1 MEKCLNRVKAGDV
14 KKAVVLAAG
23 FGTRL
28 RPLTLVRPKPLLPV
42 WGVPMLERILRML
55 ESWGV
60 EEIAVNAHWQASQ
73 VRQFVASRKGRA
85 KVTVSEEPEILGTG
99 GVLNPLRYFL
109 GDGPFWLVNGDVVAE
124 GLDPQ
129 PIVDAFERSGGF
141 AACWLSDTQ
150 GPRTVEADPEGRI
163 CNWKSD
169 VPGDAG
175 TFTYCGC
182 ALLSRTVLD
191 YVEPSGFSTIVQ
203 AYDRAMMEDA
213 KFVVGVTED
222 HAFWGDAGTLE
233 SYLEIHNA
241 LDPDRFEENPNVLFE
256 GVKLVESADLGGC
269 VVTGGLV
276 GGAFE
281 RAALVGLDQI
291 DAPRLAALADALG
304 WPRADVACGFLGAR
318 GSDRSFW
325 RFVYGD
331 ERAIA
336 IEYDDA
342 KRPENARYASHARLL
357 AEAGVPVPRVLADV
371 PAQKALALEDIDGD
385 SLEDRANRRGA
396 DLVKLY
402 TPVVKA
408 LRTLH
413 EKGTE
418 LALAQDAVLEPS
430 FGPELYAWE
439 RDLFENFCVK
449 ERFGYDGLP
458 KDVRAELEA
467 VAAELQRQR
476 PVLVHRDFQSSNVL
490 YRSDAQE
497 RGPSLENFAF
507 IDFQGMRLGAAA
519 YDLASLLYD
528 PYVPLDEKAR
538 ASLVRLYPVEK
549 LAFGA
554 VQRLVQALG
563 AFGRL
568 ASVGQ
573 PQFGR
578 HVAPAFQNLLAAADE
593 ADLDAL
599 GGFAEDL
606 IAKEDIRLGHF
617 HHHHDE
623 DEEG

>member
-1 MEKCLNRVKAGDV
+1 MKAGEV
-14 KKAVVLAAG
+14 RKAVVLAAG

-60 EEIAVNAHWQASQ
+60 EEIAVNAHWQAPQ
-73 VRQFVASRKGRA
+73 VRQFVWNRKGRA
-85 KVTVSEEPEILGTG
+85 KVTVAEEPEILGTG
-99 GVLNPLRYFL
+99 GVLNPLRGFL

-129 PIVDAFERSGGF
+129 PIADAFARSGEF

-150 GPRTVEADPEGRI
+150 GPRTVEADPEGRV

-169 VPGDAG
+169 VPGDVG
-175 TFTYCGC
+175 TYTYCGC
-182 ALLSRTVLD
+182 ALLSRQVLD
-191 YVEPSGFSTIVQ
+191 YLPPSGFSTIVQ
-203 AYDRAMMEDA
+203 AYEKAMMEDA
-213 KFVVGVTED
+213 KFVVGVTEGQ
-222 HAFWGDAGTLE
+222 AFWGDAGTLE

-256 GVKLVESADLGGC
+256 GVKLVDSADLGGC

-385 SLEDRANRRGA
+385 SLEDRAKRRGA

-402 TPVVKA
+402 APVVKA

-418 LALAQDAVLEPS
+418 LALAQGVTLEPA

-439 RDLFENFCVK
+439 RDLFETYCVK

-458 KDVRAELEA
+458 DAVRADLEA

-490 YRSDAQE
+490 YRADGS
-497 RGPSLENFAF
+497 FAF

-528 PYVPLDEKAR
+528 PYVPLGEQAR
-538 ASLVRLYPVEK
+538 ASLARLYPVEK

-578 HVAPAFQNLLAAADE
+578 HVAPALQNLLAAADE

-599 GGFAEDL
+599 GAFAEDL
-606 IAKEDIRLGHF
+606 IAKEEIRLGHF
-617 HHHHDE
+617 HHHHHDGE
-623 DEEG
+623 GEEE

>member
-1 MEKCLNRVKAGDV
+1 METEMTIKAGDV

-23 FGTRL
+23 LGTRL
-28 RPLTLVRPKPLLPV
+28 RPLTLVQPKPLLPV
-42 WGVPMLERILRML
+42 WGVPMLERILSML

-60 EEIAVNAHWQASQ
+60 EEIAVNAHWQAPK
-73 VRQFVASRKGRA
+73 VRQYVQSRKGRA
-85 KVTVSEEPEILGTG
+85 KVTVAEEPEILGTG

-129 PIVDAFERSGGF
+129 PIVDAFVRSGSF
-141 AACWLSDTQ
+141 VACWLSDTQ
-150 GPRTVEADPEGRI
+150 GPRTVEADPEGRV

-169 VPGDAG
+169 VPGDNG
-175 TFTYCGC
+175 TYTYCGC
-182 ALLSRTVLD
+182 ALLSRKVLD
-191 YVEPSGFSTIVQ
+191 YLPPSGFSTIVQ
-203 AYDRAMMEDA
+203 AYEKAMMEDA
-213 KFVVGVTED
+213 KFVVGVTEPD
-222 HAFWGDAGTLE
+222 AFWGDAGTLE

-256 GVKLVESADLGGC
+256 GVKLVDSADLGGC

-281 RAALVGLDQI
+281 RMALVGLDQI

-325 RFVYGD
+325 RFVHGD
-331 ERAIA
+331 DRAIA
-336 IEYDDA
+336 IEYDDE

-371 PAQKALALEDIDGD
+371 PSAKALALEDIDGD

-396 DLVKLY
+396 DLLKLY
-402 TPVVKA
+402 APVVKA
-408 LRTLH
+408 LRVMH

-418 LALAQDAVLEPS
+418 AALAQDVTLEPP

-439 RDLFENFCVK
+439 RDLFETYCVK
-449 ERFGYDGLP
+449 ERFGYDAMP
-458 KDVRAELEA
+458 KDVRAELED
-467 VAAELQRQR
+467 VAAELMRQR

-490 YRSDAQE
+490 YRADGS
-497 RGPSLENFAF
+497 FAF

-528 PYVPLDEKAR
+528 PYVPLDEKSR
-538 ASLVRLYPVEK
+538 ASLARLYPVEK

-578 HVAPAFQNLLAAADE
+578 HVAPALQNLLAAADE
-593 ADLDAL
+593 ADLDAI
-599 GGFAEDL
+599 GAFAEDL
-606 IAKEDIRLGHF
+606 IAKEEIRLGHF
-617 HHHHDE
+617 HHHHD
-623 DEEG
+623 DEEE

>member
-467 VAAELQRQR
+467 VAEELQRQR

-490 YRSDAQE
+490 YRKDDT
-497 RGPSLENFAF
+497 FAF

-538 ASLVRLYPVEK
+538 VALARLYPVEK

-578 HVAPAFQNLLAAADE
+578 HVAPALQNLLAAADE

>member
-1 MEKCLNRVKAGDV
+1 MKASEV

-60 EEIAVNAHWQASQ
+60 EEIAVNAHWQAPQ
-73 VRQFVASRKGRA
+73 VRQFVWNRKGRA
-85 KVTVSEEPEILGTG
+85 KVTVAEEPEILGTG
-99 GVLNPLRYFL
+99 GVLNPLRGFL

-129 PIVDAFERSGGF
+129 PIADAFARSGEF

-169 VPGDAG
+169 VPGDVG
-175 TFTYCGC
+175 TYTYCGC
-182 ALLSRTVLD
+182 ALLSRQVLD
-191 YVEPSGFSTIVQ
+191 YLPPSGFSTIVQ
-203 AYDRAMMEDA
+203 AYEKAMMEDA
-213 KFVVGVTED
+213 KFVVGVAEA

-256 GVKLVESADLGGC
+256 GVKLLDTADLGGC

-276 GGAFE
+276 GGTFE

-357 AEAGVPVPRVLADV
+357 AEAGVPVPRVLAEV

-385 SLEDRANRRGA
+385 SLEDRAKRRGA

-402 TPVVKA
+402 APVVKA
-408 LRTLH
+408 LRALH

-418 LALAQDAVLEPS
+418 LALAQDVTLEPA

-439 RDLFENFCVK
+439 RDLFETFCVK

-458 KDVRAELEA
+458 AAVRADLEA

-490 YRSDAQE
+490 YRTDGS
-497 RGPSLENFAF
+497 FAF

-528 PYVPLDEKAR
+528 PYVPLGEQAR
-538 ASLVRLYPVEK
+538 ASLARLYPVEK

-578 HVAPAFQNLLAAADE
+578 HVAPALQNLLAAADE

-599 GGFAEDL
+599 GAFAEDL
-606 IAKEDIRLGHF
+606 IAKEEIRLGRFH

-623 DEEG
+623 GEEE

>member
-1 MEKCLNRVKAGDV
+1 MKAGDV

-60 EEIAVNAHWQASQ
+60 EEIAVNAHWQAPQ
-73 VRQFVASRKGRA
+73 VRQFVWNRKGRA
-85 KVTVSEEPEILGTG
+85 KVTVAEEPEILGTG
-99 GVLNPLRYFL
+99 GVLNPLRGFL

-129 PIVDAFERSGGF
+129 PIADAFARSGEF
-141 AACWLSDTQ
+141 AACWLSETQ

-169 VPGDAG
+169 VPGDVG
-175 TFTYCGC
+175 TYTYCGC
-182 ALLSRTVLD
+182 ALLSRQVFD
-191 YVEPSGFSTIVQ
+191 YLQPSGFSTIVQ
-203 AYDRAMMEDA
+203 AYEKAMMEDA
-213 KFVVGVTED
+213 KFVVGVAEA

-281 RAALVGLDQI
+281 RTALVGLDQI

-418 LALAQDAVLEPS
+418 LALAQDVTLEPA

-439 RDLFENFCVK
+439 RDLFETYCVK

-458 KDVRAELEA
+458 DAVRADLEV

-490 YRSDAQE
+490 YRADGS
-497 RGPSLENFAF
+497 FAF

-528 PYVPLDEKAR
+528 PYVPLGEQAR
-538 ASLVRLYPVEK
+538 ASLARLYPVEK

-578 HVAPAFQNLLAAADE
+578 HVAPALQNLLAAADE

-599 GGFAEDL
+599 GAFAEDL
-606 IAKEDIRLGHF
+606 IAKEEIRLGRFH

-623 DEEG
+623 GEEE

>member
-1 MEKCLNRVKAGDV
+1 MKAGEV

-60 EEIAVNAHWQASQ
+60 EEIAVNAHWQAPQ
-73 VRQFVASRKGRA
+73 VRQFVWHRKGRA
-85 KVTVSEEPEILGTG
+85 KVTVAEEPEILGTG
-99 GVLNPLRYFL
+99 GVLNPLRGFL

-129 PIVDAFERSGGF
+129 PIADAFARSGEF

-150 GPRTVEADPEGRI
+150 GPRTVEADPEGRV

-169 VPGDAG
+169 VPGDVG
-175 TFTYCGC
+175 TYTYCGC
-182 ALLSRTVLD
+182 ALLSRLVLD
-191 YVEPSGFSTIVQ
+191 YLPPSGFSTIVQ
-203 AYDRAMMEDA
+203 AYEKAMMEDA
-213 KFVVGVTED
+213 KFVVGVTEGQ
-222 HAFWGDAGTLE
+222 AFWGDAGTLE

-256 GVKLVESADLGGC
+256 GVKLVDSADLGGC

-281 RAALVGLDQI
+281 RTALVGLDQI

-325 RFVYGD
+325 RFVHGD
-331 ERAIA
+331 DRAIA

-371 PAQKALALEDIDGD
+371 PSAKALALEDIDGD

-396 DLVKLY
+396 DLLKLY
-402 TPVVKA
+402 APVVKA
-408 LRTLH
+408 LRVMH
-413 EKGTE
+413 ERGTE
-418 LALAQDAVLEPS
+418 VALAQDVTLEPA

-439 RDLFENFCVK
+439 RDLFETYCVK
-449 ERFGYDGLP
+449 ERFGYDAMP
-458 KDVRAELEA
+458 TDVRAELED
-467 VAAELQRQR
+467 VAAELTRQR

-490 YRSDAQE
+490 YRADGS
-497 RGPSLENFAF
+497 FAF

-528 PYVPLDEKAR
+528 PYVPLDEKTR
-538 ASLVRLYPVEK
+538 ALLARLYPVEK

-578 HVAPAFQNLLAAADE
+578 HVAPALQNLLAAADE

-599 GGFAEDL
+599 GAFAEDL
-606 IAKEDIRLGHF
+606 IAKEEIRLGHF
-617 HHHHDE
+617 HHHHD
-623 DEEG
+623 DEEE

>member
-1 MEKCLNRVKAGDV
+1 MKAGDV

-60 EEIAVNAHWQASQ
+60 DEIAVNAHWQAPQ
-73 VRQFVASRKGRA
+73 VRQFVWNRKGRA
-85 KVTVSEEPEILGTG
+85 KVTVAEEPEILGTG
-99 GVLNPLRYFL
+99 GVLNPLRGFL

-129 PIVDAFERSGGF
+129 PIADAFERSGGF

-169 VPGDAG
+169 VPGDVG
-175 TFTYCGC
+175 TYTYCGC
-182 ALLSRTVLD
+182 ALLSRQVFD
-191 YVEPSGFSTIVQ
+191 YLQPSGFSTIVQ
-203 AYDRAMMEDA
+203 AYEKAMMEDA
-213 KFVVGVTED
+213 KFVVGVAEA

-281 RAALVGLDQI
+281 RTALVGLDQI

-385 SLEDRANRRGA
+385 SLEDRAKRRGA

-402 TPVVKA
+402 APVVTA

-418 LALAQDAVLEPS
+418 LALAQNVTLEPA

-439 RDLFENFCVK
+439 RDLFETYCVK

-458 KDVRAELEA
+458 DAVRADLEV

-490 YRSDAQE
+490 YRADGS
-497 RGPSLENFAF
+497 FAF

-528 PYVPLDEKAR
+528 PYVPLGEQAR
-538 ASLVRLYPVEK
+538 ASLARLYPVEK

-578 HVAPAFQNLLAAADE
+578 HVAPALQNLLAAADE

-599 GGFAEDL
+599 GAFAEDL
-606 IAKEDIRLGHF
+606 IAKEEIRLGRFH

-623 DEEG
+623 GEEE

>member
-1 MEKCLNRVKAGDV
+1 METEMTIKAGDV

-23 FGTRL
+23 LGTRL
-28 RPLTLVRPKPLLPV
+28 RPLTLVQPKPLLPV
-42 WGVPMLERILRML
+42 WGVPMLERILSML

-60 EEIAVNAHWQASQ
+60 EEIAVNAHWQAPK
-73 VRQFVASRKGRA
+73 VRQYVQSRKGRA
-85 KVTVSEEPEILGTG
+85 KVTVAEEPEILGTG

-109 GDGPFWLVNGDVVAE
+109 GEGPFWLVNGDVVAE

-129 PIVDAFERSGGF
+129 PIVDAFGRSGSF
-141 AACWLSDTQ
+141 AACWLSDTR
-150 GPRTVEADPEGRI
+150 GPRTVEADPEGRV

-169 VPGDAG
+169 VPGDNG
-175 TFTYCGC
+175 TYTYCGC
-182 ALLSRTVLD
+182 ALLSRQVLD
-191 YVEPSGFSTIVQ
+191 YLPPSGFSTIVQ
-203 AYDRAMMEDA
+203 AYEKAMMEDA
-213 KFVVGVTED
+213 KFVVGVTEPD
-222 HAFWGDAGTLE
+222 AFWGDAGTLE

-256 GVKLVESADLGGC
+256 GVKLVDSADLGGC

-281 RAALVGLDQI
+281 RMALVGLDQI

-325 RFVYGD
+325 RFVHGD
-331 ERAIA
+331 DRAIA
-336 IEYDDA
+336 IEYDDE

-357 AEAGVPVPRVLADV
+357 AEVGVPVPRVLADV
-371 PAQKALALEDIDGD
+371 PSAKALALEDIDGD
-385 SLEDRANRRGA
+385 SLEGRANRRGA
-396 DLVKLY
+396 DLLKLY
-402 TPVVKA
+402 APVVKA
-408 LRTLH
+408 LRVMH

-418 LALAQDAVLEPS
+418 AALAQDVTLEPP

-439 RDLFENFCVK
+439 RDLFETYCVK
-449 ERFGYDGLP
+449 ERFGYDAMP
-458 KDVRAELEA
+458 KDVRTELED
-467 VAAELQRQR
+467 VAAELMRQR

-490 YRSDAQE
+490 YRADGS
-497 RGPSLENFAF
+497 FAF

-528 PYVPLDEKAR
+528 PYVPLDEKTR
-538 ASLVRLYPVEK
+538 ASLARLYPVEK

-578 HVAPAFQNLLAAADE
+578 HVAPALQNLLAAADE
-593 ADLDAL
+593 ADLDAI
-599 GGFAEDL
+599 GAFAEDL
-606 IAKEDIRLGHF
+606 IAKEEIRLGHF
-617 HHHHDE
+617 HHHHD
-623 DEEG
+623 DEEE

>member
-1 MEKCLNRVKAGDV
+1 MKANEV

-60 EEIAVNAHWQASQ
+60 EEIAVNAHWQAPQ
-73 VRQFVASRKGRA
+73 VRQFVWNRKGRA
-85 KVTVSEEPEILGTG
+85 KVTVAEEPEILGTG
-99 GVLNPLRYFL
+99 GVLNPLRGFL

-129 PIVDAFERSGGF
+129 PIADAFERSGGF

-169 VPGDAG
+169 VPGDVG
-175 TFTYCGC
+175 TYTYCGC
-182 ALLSRTVLD
+182 ALLSRQVLD
-191 YVEPSGFSTIVQ
+191 YLPPSGFSTIVQ
-203 AYDRAMMEDA
+203 AYEKAMMEDA
-213 KFVVGVTED
+213 KFVVGVTEE

-256 GVKLVESADLGGC
+256 GVKLVDSADLGGC

-357 AEAGVPVPRVLADV
+357 AEAGVPVPRVLAEA

-385 SLEDRANRRGA
+385 SLETRANRRGA

-402 TPVVKA
+402 APVVKA

-418 LALAQDAVLEPS
+418 LALAQDVKLEPS

-449 ERFGYDGLP
+449 ERFGYDALP
-458 KDVRAELEA
+458 KEVRAELEG
-467 VAAELQRQR
+467 VAEELMRQR

-490 YRSDAQE
+490 YRKD
-497 RGPSLENFAF
+497 GTFAF

-528 PYVPLDEKAR
+528 PYVPIDEKAR
-538 ASLVRLYPVEK
+538 ASLARLYPVEK

-578 HVAPAFQNLLAAADE
+578 HVAPALQNLLAAADE

-599 GGFAEDL
+599 GAFAEDL
-606 IAKEDIRLGHF
+606 IAKEEIRLGHF
-617 HHHHDE
+617 HHHHHDE
-623 DEEG
+623 GEGE

>member
-1 MEKCLNRVKAGDV
+1 METEMTIKAGDV

-23 FGTRL
+23 LGTRL
-28 RPLTLVRPKPLLPV
+28 RPLTLVQPKPLLPV
-42 WGVPMLERILRML
+42 WGVPMLERILSML

-60 EEIAVNAHWQASQ
+60 EEIAVNAHWQAPK
-73 VRQFVASRKGRA
+73 VRQYVQSRKGRA
-85 KVTVSEEPEILGTG
+85 KVTVAEEPEILGTG

-129 PIVDAFERSGGF
+129 PIVDAFVRSGSF
-141 AACWLSDTQ
+141 VACWLSDTQ
-150 GPRTVEADPEGRI
+150 GPRTVEADPEGRV

-169 VPGDAG
+169 VPGDNG
-175 TFTYCGC
+175 TYTYCGC
-182 ALLSRTVLD
+182 ALLSRKVLD
-191 YVEPSGFSTIVQ
+191 YLPPSGFSTIVQ
-203 AYDRAMMEDA
+203 AYEKAMMEDA
-213 KFVVGVTED
+213 KFVVGVTEPD
-222 HAFWGDAGTLE
+222 AFWGDAGTLE

-256 GVKLVESADLGGC
+256 GVKLVDSADLGGC

-281 RAALVGLDQI
+281 RMALVGLDQI

-325 RFVYGD
+325 RFVHGD
-331 ERAIA
+331 DRAIA
-336 IEYDDA
+336 IEYDDE

-357 AEAGVPVPRVLADV
+357 AEVGVPVPRVLADV
-371 PAQKALALEDIDGD
+371 PSAKALALEDIDGD

-396 DLVKLY
+396 DLLKLY
-402 TPVVKA
+402 APVVKA
-408 LRTLH
+408 LRVMH

-418 LALAQDAVLEPS
+418 AALAQDVTLEPP

-439 RDLFENFCVK
+439 RDLFETYCVK
-449 ERFGYDGLP
+449 ERFGYDAMP
-458 KDVRAELEA
+458 KDVRTELED
-467 VAAELQRQR
+467 VAAELMRQR

-490 YRSDAQE
+490 YRADGS
-497 RGPSLENFAF
+497 FAF

-528 PYVPLDEKAR
+528 PYVPLDEKTR
-538 ASLVRLYPVEK
+538 ASLARLYPVEK

-578 HVAPAFQNLLAAADE
+578 HVAPALQNLLAAADE
-593 ADLDAL
+593 ADLDAI
-599 GGFAEDL
+599 GAFAEDL
-606 IAKEDIRLGHF
+606 IAKEEIRLGHF
-617 HHHHDE
+617 HHHHD
-623 DEEG
+623 DEEE

>member
-1 MEKCLNRVKAGDV
+1 MKAGEI

-60 EEIAVNAHWQASQ
+60 EEIAVNAHWQAPQ
-73 VRQFVASRKGRA
+73 VRQFVATRKGRA
-85 KVTVSEEPEILGTG
+85 KVTVAEEPEILGTG

-109 GDGPFWLVNGDVVAE
+109 GNGPLGDRALPGGPFWLVNGDIVAE

-129 PIVDAFERSGGF
+129 PIVDAFERSGRF
-141 AACWLSDTQ
+141 AACWLSETQ

-175 TFTYCGC
+175 TYTYCGC
-182 ALLSRTVLD
+182 ALLSPQVLG
-191 YVEPSGFSTIVQ
+191 YVVPSGFSTIVQ
-203 AYDRAMMEDA
+203 AYEKAMMEDA
-213 KFVVGVTED
+213 KFVVGVTEEQ
-222 HAFWGDAGTLE
+222 AFWGDAGTLE

-256 GVKLVESADLGGC
+256 GVKLVDTADLGGC

-281 RAALVGLDQI
+281 RTALVGLDQI
-291 DAPRLAALADALG
+291 DAPRRAALADALG

-371 PAQKALALEDIDGD
+371 PSAKALALEDIDGD

-418 LALAQDAVLEPS
+418 LALAQDVKLEPS

-439 RDLFENFCVK
+439 RDLFETYCVK

-467 VAAELQRQR
+467 VSGELMRQR

-490 YRSDAQE
+490 YRTD
-497 RGPSLENFAF
+497 GTFAF

-538 ASLVRLYPVEK
+538 ASLARGYPVEK

-578 HVAPAFQNLLAAADE
+578 HVAPALQNLLAAADE

-599 GGFAEDL
+599 GAFAEDL
-606 IAKEDIRLGHF
+606 IAKEEIRLGRF
-617 HHHHDE
+617 HHHHHG
-623 DEEG
+623 EEGEEE